1 MTQATPSAAQIAD
14 ALRQRVIGQ
23 EEAVREISI
32 ALAKKLANLS
42 TGNVLLIGS
51 SGTGKTTVMRA
62 VEDYLAS
69 NPVLAD
75 RSTLVRVH
83 ANILAE
89 HSAGGRAGGALL
101 RRILDRAREQLGPEA
116 PIDRLMER
124 VGTAMIFVDEIDKI
138 RAAVG
143 DQPNVSG
150 IRAQEALL
158 TLIENE
164 SVPFVLPE
172 WAGGGNVVVDASGL
186 LFIGAGAFEGLYD
199 SVYDR
204 VTIGRDRGAL
214 QAVSVME
221 GGEVRQELRF
231 SLREWL
237 RHEDLFDYGM
247 SPQYRGRAGQDLSRQ
262 PGIGFPAGRGL
273 LRGTQYPA
281 GHVAGSG
288 AQSRRGGR
296 RSTPP
301 RRQGP
306 QGGLPPGDPRLR
318 VRAGKGGRRRH
329 PDDRPAG
336 GRVGSQLVGTVLLVA
351 SALPRLPERHQE
363 GQQQNQEQSHKQ
375 VANHR
380 LAIGGGDG
388 EKCVPKVGVE
398 Q

>member
-89 HSAGGRAGGALL
+89 HSTGGRAGGALL

-143 DQPNVSG
+143 DQPNITG

-172 WAGGGNVVVDASGL
+172 WAGGGTVAVDASGL

-221 GGEVRQELRF
+221 GGQVHQELRF

-237 RHEDLFDYGM
+237 RHEDLFDYGLT
-247 SPQYRGRAGQDLSRQ
+247 PQFLSRFDALVLLNDLGEDELLKIFLEGQESGLHQTRAYFEAMGLELALSPAAARRIAKEAARQ
-262 PGIGFPAGRGL
+262 PRLGARALKEVLRRVMRSYEFEPQQYASDGTVIIDVAEVEEALEGLRGL
-273 LRGTQYPA
+273 
-281 GHVAGSG
+281 
-288 AQSRRGGR
+288 
-296 RSTPP
+296 
-301 RRQGP
+301 
-306 QGGLPPGDPRLR
+306 
-318 VRAGKGGRRRH
+318 
-329 PDDRPAG
+329 
-336 GRVGSQLVGTVLLVA
+336 
-351 SALPRLPERHQE
+351 E
-363 GQQQNQEQSHKQ
+363 
-375 VANHR
+375 
-380 LAIGGGDG
+380 
-388 EKCVPKVGVE
+388 
-398 Q
+398 